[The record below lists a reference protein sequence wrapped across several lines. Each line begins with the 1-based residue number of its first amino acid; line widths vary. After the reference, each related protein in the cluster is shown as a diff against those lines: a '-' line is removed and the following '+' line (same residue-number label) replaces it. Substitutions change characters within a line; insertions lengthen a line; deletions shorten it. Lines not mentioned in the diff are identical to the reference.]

1 MGVNYYIGCR
11 DCKVLRDLDK
21 LGPVYPQN
29 IAEAK
34 QAGKDLKEYNSALLI
49 GFMVEHQ
56 GHNCTLFNDHADQD
70 SIHNY
75 SWEQKEFW
83 QYDGNN

>member
-1 MGVNYYIGCR
+1 MGVVYYVGCR

-21 LGPVYPQN
+21 LHPPYPRS

-34 QAGKDLKEYNSALLI
+34 QAAEDLVPYNSALLI

-56 GHNCTLFNDHADQD
+56 GHNCTMFNDHADQD
-70 SIHNY
+70 SIENY
-75 SWEQKEFW
+75 TWETRDFW
-83 QYDGNN
+83 G